1 MDVVQAS
8 CVVSVVANAMVRK
21 ASLPD
26 GELRGEAVREA
37 SLDELHGSLERDVG
51 WSEEKVKVVGHDDV
65 RVQKVTGTVVVDG
78 FEEEGGV
85 AFDLEKSAAV
95 VSSCGDEVRAGL
107 GGAARDRHP
116 GIVKRTSAAKAA
128 FVV

>member
-1 MDVVQAS
+1 
-8 CVVSVVANAMVRK
+8 
-21 ASLPD
+21 
-26 GELRGEAVREA
+26 
-37 SLDELHGSLERDVG
+37 
-51 WSEEKVKVVGHDDV
+51 
-65 RVQKVTGTVVVDG
+65 
-78 FEEEGGV
+78 
-85 AFDLEKSAAV
+85 